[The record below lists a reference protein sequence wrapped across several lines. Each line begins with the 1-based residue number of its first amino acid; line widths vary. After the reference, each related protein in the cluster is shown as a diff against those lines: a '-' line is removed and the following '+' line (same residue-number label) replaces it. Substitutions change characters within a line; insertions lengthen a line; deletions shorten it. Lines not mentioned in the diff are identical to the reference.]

1 MKSSLRSDE
10 IQGQPWMKSN
20 PQSCLAGLHHDCDFT
35 HGVDLT
41 RLGRIWLRLGKPRSL
56 GCGAPDWRTQPKF
69 GENNLFTFYI
79 IYTILARLLL
89 DFFEK
94 KLKKL
99 CFSQGNRLGEGNKI
113 ASQLYCCRSDIATQL
128 YCLTAVIFASRQ
140 VAVKV
145 EKVPKN
151 PLFPRVIEKATE
163 KFPLLFQWYWLRQ
176 LYCLTAV
183 IFASRQVILLTLFAV
198 VDIWK

>member
-1 MKSSLRSDE
+1 MMKSSLRSDE

-20 PQSCLAGLHHDCDFT
+20 PQPCLAGFHHNCDFT

-99 CFSQGNRLGEGNKI
+99 CFSQGNRLDEGKK
-113 ASQLYCCRSDIATQL
+113 
-128 YCLTAVIFASRQ
+128 FASFLGAVWLTVLLVLGRWLAAADRVSAPNFYNFKKAKSAKKPTFSKGNWKSNENFA
-140 VAVKV
+140 VA
-145 EKVPKN
+145 
-151 PLFPRVIEKATE
+151 F
-163 KFPLLFQWYWLRQ
+163 
-176 LYCLTAV
+176 
-183 IFASRQVILLTLFAV
+183 SVILAV
-198 VDIWK
+198 PVKLPHGK